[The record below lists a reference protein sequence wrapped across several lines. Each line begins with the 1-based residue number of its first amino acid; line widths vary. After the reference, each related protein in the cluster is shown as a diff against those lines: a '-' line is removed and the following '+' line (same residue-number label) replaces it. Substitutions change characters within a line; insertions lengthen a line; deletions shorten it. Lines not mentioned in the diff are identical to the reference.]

1 MEYTVNNLPEYITEV
16 TNINIEAPEEK
27 FWEKNILL
35 FRGQSNCNY
44 ELVPSLG
51 RNRTSSGSIT
61 IFNEERN
68 LIESAK
74 FKLPELFNNNMEPV
88 ELLALLQHHGIPTRL
103 LDITENALVALYFA
117 CCSNE
122 NVDGEVIVFKY
133 DETDI
138 ANYPIINGIAESY
151 KFAKGSLNFIKT
163 FYKDL
168 INQPYFIE
176 QKEMDNICHK
186 TEKEGAEW
194 IVKCCKK
201 TFFIHAP
208 IRSVR
213 QQVQSGRYILFPNR
227 ISYYGEEGKKQPMF
241 ESIIDPIKKDSKI
254 IAKRIIIPKDIK
266 KNILEQ
272 LRIMG
277 ITKASLFCDS
287 VDAVCE
293 GIVESC
299 KRRL

>member
-1 MEYTVNNLPEYITEV
+1 MTNLSEFITEV
-16 TNINIEAPEEK
+16 TNINTEPSYER
-27 FWEKNILL
+27 FWENNILL

-44 ELVPSLG
+44 DLVPSLG
-51 RNRTSSGSIT
+51 RNRMTSGDVT

-74 FKLPELFNNNMEPV
+74 FKLPELFNNSLEPV

-151 KFAKGSLNFIKT
+151 KFAKGSMNYIKT

-176 QKEMDNICHK
+176 QKEMDNICHE

-194 IVKCCKK
+194 IVKCCE
-201 TFFIHAP
+201 TPFFIYAP

-227 ISYYGEEGKKQPMF
+227 ISFYGEEKQSFF
-241 ESIIDPIKKDSKI
+241 ETIIDPIKKDSDI
-254 IAKRIIIPKDIK
+254 VAKRIIIPKEIK
-266 KNILEQ
+266 NSILEQ

-277 ITKASLFCDS
+277 ITKATLFCDS
-287 VDAVCE
+287 IDAVCE

>member
-1 MEYTVNNLPEYITEV
+1 MRKE
-16 TNINIEAPEEK
+16 
-27 FWEKNILL
+27 ILL
-35 FRGQSNCNY
+35 NQRNSSCQN
-44 ELVPSLG
+44 SL
-51 RNRTSSGSIT
+51 
-61 IFNEERN
+61 
-68 LIESAK
+68 
-74 FKLPELFNNNMEPV
+74 EPV

-122 NVDGEVIVFKY
+122 KINGEVIVFKS

-151 KFAKGSLNFIKT
+151 KFAKGTVHFVET

-176 QKEMDNICHK
+176 QKSMDKICHES
-186 TEKEGAEW
+186 EKEGAEW
-194 IVKCCKK
+194 VVRCCNK
-201 TFFIHAP
+201 TFFIYAP

-227 ISYYGEEGKKQPMF
+227 ISFYGEEGKKQPMF
-241 ESIIDPIKKDSKI
+241 ETIIDPIKKDSEI
-254 IAKRIIIPKDIK
+254 IAKRIVIPKECK
-266 KNILEQ
+266 KTILEQ

-277 ITKASLFCDS
+277 INKATLFCDS

>member
-1 MEYTVNNLPEYITEV
+1 MTNLSEFITEV
-16 TNINIEAPEEK
+16 TNINTEPSYER
-27 FWEKNILL
+27 FWENNILL

-44 ELVPSLG
+44 DLVPSLG
-51 RNRTSSGSIT
+51 RNRMTSGDVT

-117 CCSNE
+117 CCSNN
-122 NVDGEVIVFKY
+122 NVDGEVIVFKC

-138 ANYPIINGIAESY
+138 ANYPVINGIAESY
-151 KFAKGSLNFIKT
+151 KFAKGTVHFVET
-163 FYKDL
+163 FYKDI

-176 QKEMDNICHK
+176 QKHMDEICHETDK
-186 TEKEGAEW
+186 DGAKW
-194 IVKCCKK
+194 IVNCCKK

-227 ISYYGEEGKKQPMF
+227 ISYYGEEGKEQPMF
-241 ESIIDPIKKDSKI
+241 ETIIDPIKKDSDI
-254 IAKRIIIPKDIK
+254 VEKRIIIPKEDK
-266 KNILEQ
+266 KNMIEQ
-272 LRIMG
+272 LRMMG
-277 ITKASLFCDS
+277 ITKATLFCDS

>member
-1 MEYTVNNLPEYITEV
+1 MERIVTNLSEYITEV
-16 TNINIEAPEEK
+16 TNINIDAPYEK

-35 FRGQSNCNY
+35 FRGQPNKNY
-44 ELVPSLG
+44 QLVPALG
-51 RNRTSSGSIT
+51 RNRNLSTDIT

-74 FKLPELFNNNMEPV
+74 FKLPEIFNNNLEPV
-88 ELLALLQHHGIPTRL
+88 ELLALLQHHSIPTRL
-103 LDITENALVALYFA
+103 LDVTENALVALYFA

-122 NVDGEVIVFKY
+122 GVDGEVIAFKF

-151 KFAKGSLNFIKT
+151 KFAKGTVSFVET

-176 QKEMDNICHK
+176 QKSMDKICHE

-194 IVKCCKK
+194 VVRCCKK
-201 TFFIHAP
+201 TLFIHAP
-208 IRSVR
+208 IRSIR

-227 ISYYGEEGKKQPMF
+227 ISFYGEEGEEQPMF
-241 ESIIDPIKKDSKI
+241 ETIIDPIKKDSEI

-266 KNILEQ
+266 KSIIEQ

-277 ITKASLFCDS
+277 ITKSSLFCDN
-287 VDAVCE
+287 VDVVCE

>member
-1 MEYTVNNLPEYITEV
+1 MKVKVLTLTEFVSEV
-16 TNINIEAPEEK
+16 TNININPVDEIILG
-27 FWEKNILL
+27 KNILL

-44 ELVPSLG
+44 DLIPSLG
-51 RNRTSSGSIT
+51 RNRKNVGDIT
-61 IFNEERN
+61 LFNEERN

-74 FKLPELFNNNMEPV
+74 YKLPELFNKDLNPV

-122 NVDGEVIVFKY
+122 NVDGEVTVFKH
-133 DETDI
+133 DEADI
-138 ANYPIINGIAESY
+138 ANYPIIYGIAESY
-151 KFAKGSLNFIKT
+151 KFANGTIHFVEN

-168 INQPYFIE
+168 INQPYFVE
-176 QKEMDNICHK
+176 QKSMDKICHAN
-186 TEKEGAEW
+186 EKEGANWVVE
-194 IVKCCKK
+194 CCKK
-201 TFFIHAP
+201 PFIIYAP
-208 IRSVR
+208 IRSTR

-227 ISYYGEEGKKQPMF
+227 ITFYGDDGNKQPMF
-241 ESIIDPIKKDSKI
+241 ETIIDPIKKDSDI
-254 IAKRIIIPKDIK
+254 VTKRIIIPKEHK
-266 KNILEQ
+266 KEILEQ

-299 KRRL
+299 KLKI